1 MDTATAHVLQRLDT
15 IIDRQA
21 EIKALLLT
29 RGSLPMEELPSQVAA
44 VAEVKS
50 SSSNLFSRLQKLPLH
65 WQWIMGGV
73 ASWGIS
79 ASISSFLA
87 NGGDPV
93 KLIETLLGLF
103 VSAVS

>member
-29 RGSLPMEELPSQVAA
+29 REQLAPESRLPVEVA
-44 VAEVKS
+44 AEVKTA
-50 SSSNLFSRLQKLPLH
+50 SNLFSRLQKLPLH
-65 WQWIMGGV
+65 WQWIMGGI

-93 KLIETLLGLF
+93 KLIETFLGLF

>member
-29 RGSLPMEELPSQVAA
+29 RDSMPIAEVPSPVEA

-50 SSSNLFSRLQKLPLH
+50 SNLFTRLQKLPLH
-65 WQWIMGGV
+65 WQWITGGLV
-73 ASWGIS
+73 SWGVS
-79 ASISSFLA
+79 AAIGSFLSH
-87 NGGDPV
+87 GGNPV
-93 KLIETLLGLF
+93 VLIETLAKLLL
-103 VSAVS
+103 

>member
-29 RGSLPMEELPSQVAA
+29 REQSAPEPRLPVE
-44 VAEVKS
+44 VAEVKTA
-50 SSSNLFSRLQKLPLH
+50 SNLFSRLQKLPLH
-65 WQWIMGGV
+65 WQWIMGGI

-93 KLIETLLGLF
+93 KLIETFLGLF